1 MDVYPPDFNYT
12 QQIIAESRVA
22 ALCEETSRLKE
33 RIKVLEKQVKDLK
46 NARLLGVACNA
57 PGCLHK

>member
-1 MDVYPPDFNYT
+1 MDAYPPDFSYT

-22 ALCEETSRLKE
+22 ALHEETSRLKE

-46 NARLLGVACNA
+46 RVLLTGH
-57 PGCLHK
+57 LL

>member
-1 MDVYPPDFNYT
+1 MDVYPPDFSYT

-22 ALCEETSRLKE
+22 ALHEETSRLKE

-46 NARLLGVACNA
+46 HVLLTGH
-57 PGCLHK
+57 LL